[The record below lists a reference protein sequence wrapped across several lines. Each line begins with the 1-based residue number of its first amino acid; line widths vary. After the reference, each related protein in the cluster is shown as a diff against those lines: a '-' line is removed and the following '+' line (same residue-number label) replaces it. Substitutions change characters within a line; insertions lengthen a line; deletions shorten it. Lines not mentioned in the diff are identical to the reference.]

1 MKKLIPYTIFFMTIL
16 SCSSNIY
23 FDSKISINL
32 ESCEINYNLHN
43 ANSDKILSETYIV
56 GHAYGE
62 PGKGDFFPERLTS
75 YFNNN
80 LDADIE
86 NNIALTGDFVRESS
100 VESFLK
106 VRNYIESNFND
117 YLISIGNHELN
128 SNSLENYLSVFEKE
142 FYFKEFENY
151 LIISPNFSNPN
162 WLPSNEQVTEVNKLI
177 NNTEK
182 DYIVI
187 LSHQLFW
194 LNETNGDLVPNS
206 DDLLKNEL
214 PRDPLSWIDSSK
226 TKNFIII
233 SGDYGAFGAKPYCK
247 QDGNKL
253 YIANGIGD
261 TEKDSIIKIINKEN
275 NFEIIE
281 INLEDAK

>member
-1 MKKLIPYTIFFMTIL
+1 MKKLIPYTILFMTIL
-16 SCSSNIY
+16 SCSSNIN

-43 ANSDKILSETYIV
+43 VNSNNILSETYIV
-56 GHAYGE
+56 GNAYGE

-86 NNIALTGDFVRESS
+86 NNIALTGDFVREAS

-106 VRNYIESNFND
+106 VKNYIESNFND

-162 WLPSNEQVTEVNKLI
+162 WLPSNEQVAEVNKLI

-182 DYIVI
+182 DYVII

-194 LNETNGDLVPNS
+194 LNATNGDLVPNS

-214 PRDPLSWIDSSK
+214 PRDPLNWIDSSK
-226 TKNFIII
+226 IKNFIII

>member
-1 MKKLIPYTIFFMTIL
+1 M
-16 SCSSNIY
+16 
-23 FDSKISINL
+23 
-32 ESCEINYNLHN
+32 
-43 ANSDKILSETYIV
+43 
-56 GHAYGE
+56 
-62 PGKGDFFPERLTS
+62 
-75 YFNNN
+75 
-80 LDADIE
+80 
-86 NNIALTGDFVRESS
+86 
-100 VESFLK
+100 
-106 VRNYIESNFND
+106 
-117 YLISIGNHELN
+117 
-128 SNSLENYLSVFEKE
+128 
-142 FYFKEFENY
+142 
-151 LIISPNFSNPN
+151 
-162 WLPSNEQVTEVNKLI
+162 NKLI